1 MYRRE
6 EIKDFDF
13 KQFQSEIKFK
23 NKRMKTADFGE
34 KLADALANI
43 MQRKKKTNISK
54 QSTLFD
60 QQASYSKSKRP

>member
-34 KLADALANI
+34 KLADALADI
-43 MQRKKKTNISK
+43 MKRKKKTNISK

-60 QQASYSKSKRP
+60 Q